1 MINVHHSQNKALIK
15 VQDHVLFINLPV
27 SRKLITAFY
36 LADREPC
43 IAVIVMACNSF
54 CFAAGHQVQRLS
66 PKSHTL
72 ILAERKTSGLDG
84 ELIMRLHMR
93 TCIAFAG
100 IKEPVGGGAE
110 AGVRLGLGKQ
120 EQDQFYTTAD
130 NIQRKR
136 LETEIQANEDDSRAA
151 LREVGTYLS
160 GSETTLNVLLLP

>member
-1 MINVHHSQNKALIK
+1 MCC
-15 VQDHVLFINLPV
+15 LFKLPV
-27 SRKLITAFY
+27 SRKLIKAVS

-43 IAVIVMACNSF
+43 IAVLVMACNSF
-54 CFAAGHQVQRLS
+54 CFSAGHQVQRLTA
-66 PKSHTL
+66 PNHTILSSL
-72 ILAERKTSGLDG
+72 IERQADYMVI
-84 ELIMRLHMR
+84 LIMRSHMR

-160 GSETTLNVLLLP
+160 GSETTLVVLLLP